1 MNHAQKALRLL
12 ADAVSDEC
20 VKSPVGFDAA
30 TLMTQ
35 RAQVQ
40 ATLALVDAQNRAADE
55 LAGIREQARIANI
68 IELHA
73 AAFNVDGKLFQMR
86 GIVHDVNGNFVLDS
100 EIAEALGLG
109 DTK

>member
-20 VKSPVGFDAA
+20 VKSPAGFNAS
-30 TLMTQ
+30 TLLTQ

-40 ATLALVDAQNRAADE
+40 ATLALVEQQRISNLVALASLQLHSGSGGVGDLLGDGAAYRALYPE
-55 LAGIREQARIANI
+55 GPVTPLAP
-68 IELHA
+68 
-73 AAFNVDGKLFQMR
+73 
-86 GIVHDVNGNFVLDS
+86 

-109 DTK
+109 AHQ